1 LISIVF
7 GLIAAASWGAGDFF
21 GGLSSRR
28 MGAYLSVFFSEAAGL
43 GILLLAVL
51 FTREPFFSLSDL
63 AFSLVAGGLGAFGL
77 VLLYRALIAG
87 PLSIAAP
94 VSALLAALVPIL
106 VGAWTAGLPGP
117 LKLAGFALALLAV
130 WLIAQG
136 DSTGPLRLSHLSE
149 LGLPFIS
156 GLCFGLYFVL
166 IHQAAVDSIL
176 WPMIAGRFAG
186 GTVLALLL
194 LLRREPLRQ
203 VKAAWGLAL
212 LNTLMDLGGNLFY
225 ILAGQAGRM
234 DVAAVLSALYPG
246 VTVLLAWLFLK
257 ERIGRSQ
264 SVGIL
269 AALAAIALMTL

>member
-1 LISIVF
+1 MISIVF
-7 GLIAAASWGAGDFF
+7 GLIAATSWGAGDFF
-21 GGLSSRR
+21 GGLASRR
-28 MGAYLSVFFSEAAGL
+28 MGAYLSVFFSEVAGL
-43 GILLLAVL
+43 GILLAAVY
-51 FTREPFFSLSDL
+51 FTGEPFFSQSDL
-63 AFSLVAGGLGAFGL
+63 LFSLAAGSLGAFGL

-87 PLSIAAP
+87 PLSIAMP

-106 VGAWTAGLPGP
+106 VGAWTAGLPAP
-117 LKLAGFALALLAV
+117 LKLGGFVLALFAV
-130 WLIAQG
+130 WMIAKG
-136 DSTGPLRLSHLSE
+136 DQSGPLRLSHFSD

-166 IHQAAVDSIL
+166 IYQAAVDSTL
-176 WPMIAGRFAG
+176 WPMIVGRMG
-186 GTVLALLL
+186 GGIVLTVLLA
-194 LLRREPLRQ
+194 LRRESLCPIRS
-203 VKAAWGLAL
+203 AWGLAL

-257 ERIGRSQ
+257 ERIGPAQR
-264 SVGIL
+264 VGIF